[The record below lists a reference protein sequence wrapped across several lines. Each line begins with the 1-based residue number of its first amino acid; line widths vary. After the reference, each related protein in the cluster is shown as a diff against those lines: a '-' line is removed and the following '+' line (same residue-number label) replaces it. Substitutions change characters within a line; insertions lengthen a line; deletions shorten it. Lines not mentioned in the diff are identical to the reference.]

1 MKINISF
8 RQISGTVIAGAF
20 ITIFTLYCSGRVG
33 IFLLLALILTPAFS
47 VLITF
52 LCRKKLTLK
61 SSLSHDIMNKG
72 EHCTVTISLD
82 SRSILPCPPVTL
94 IIKDSPHAIADI
106 ESPAEGSSKKIRL
119 TPLPKHSVKRDLSF
133 RAVLAGGS
141 HIGIESAGLK
151 DYFGI
156 CTFDLDLTIDQNC
169 STFRIGIIPDI
180 AQSSYDNDLLLSAH
194 DAFASGSSEDTIDE
208 TALFFGG
215 FPGYEYREYVP
226 GDSLK
231 RINSKL
237 SAKRDNLMVRLDE
250 KQSSSN
256 IAVILNPY
264 MKEDDALLSQTTLEE
279 TLGIIF
285 SLILLDFS
293 VSFYYMDDNVLKK
306 ESIYSEDTLTALTKK
321 LAGYI
326 FSLSGDFILP
336 DDKELQNAASM
347 ILCSANDPGPVIS
360 GSNNIHIYTVSGGEW
375 RHP

>member
-8 RQISGTVIAGAF
+8 RQIIGTVIAGTF

-61 SSLSHDIMNKG
+61 SSLSNDIMNKG
-72 EHCTVTISLD
+72 EHCTVTVVLE
-82 SRSILPCPPVTL
+82 SRSILPCPPITL
-94 IIKDSPHAIADI
+94 IIKESPHALADI
-106 ESPAEGSSKKIRL
+106 EGPEEGSSKKIRL
-119 TPLPKHSVKRDLSF
+119 TPLPKSRVKRQISF
-133 RAVLAGGS
+133 RALLAGGC
-141 HIGIESAGLK
+141 HIGIGSAHLK

-156 CTFDLDLTIDQNC
+156 CTFDLDLSQTQKE
-169 STFRIGIIPDI
+169 TAFRIGIIPDI

-237 SAKRDNLMVRLDE
+237 SAKRDKLMVRLDE

-256 IAVILNPY
+256 IAVILNPC
-264 MKEDDALLSQTTLEE
+264 MDEDNALLAQTTLEE

-293 VSFYYMDDNVLKK
+293 VSFYYTEGNVLKK
-306 ESIYSEDTLTALTKK
+306 EIIYSEDTLTALTKK
-321 LAGYI
+321 LAPYM
-326 FSLSGDFILP
+326 FSLSGEFGIP
-336 DDKELQNAASM
+336 DDKELQNATSM
-347 ILCSANDPGPVIS
+347 IVCSANEPGFVIN
-360 GSNNIHIYTVSGGEW
+360 GSNIHIYTVSGGEW